1 MGFTRSGK
9 LTLCEFEHGPVERV
23 DFPSYIAWWIFPVR
37 FFVNVYQ
44 RVSSLMV
51 DCWVY
56 GDKTRDDTVNKIPE
70 GMALPMVCLT
80 GS

>member
-1 MGFTRSGK
+1 M
-9 LTLCEFEHGPVERV
+9 V
-23 DFPSYIAWWIFPVR
+23 DLSSS